1 MTIAN
6 TYKAVC
12 EGEISKG
19 EFLRQTRQNFPGY
32 INQFTSYDDAIN
44 ILKRRGI
51 LSEEV
56 IYQCQG
62 DRFPLE
68 SIDRGIRYELE
79 QMGIYDV
86 RDVGKG
92 DYKEAKK
99 KAIENLCKDPLY
111 YINILAGGSKQRAE
125 KNQKEVDSND
135 KMVEVK
141 PKKKNL
147 QEVSREDL
155 ASHNSVEGDRLFQ
168 DFLIKYKQLLP
179 NKGPEEHASKACMAV
194 RKALG
199 QSRWLPSRSMMQ
211 SKKLSYD
218 HKEVEVQ
225 TKDGKTVK
233 KPVFSYGYT
242 RAGVDYKGSARTG
255 GIKGSIKESKLLKE
269 AITQRIRKILSEAAT
284 TNLAQFS
291 DENSSVQG
299 IPAILN
305 NLENVVTEI
314 ESFILKEQTKI
325 QGIFDSIGAIKNED
339 NIPVGFKFA
348 QPIMDSFLKDL
359 EPVLQKISLDSIK
372 LPDAPETDTVEPVI
386 GDDEE
391 GEMEPKET
399 VFSPAKKR
407 EDLQESKLTVRR
419 RYTK

>member
-1 MTIAN
+1 MNITN
-6 TYKAVC
+6 TYKAVQ
-12 EGEISKG
+12 EGKISKG
-19 EFLRQTRQNFPGY
+19 EFLRQTRQNFPSY
-32 INQFTSYDDAIN
+32 INQFTSYDDAIS
-44 ILKRRGI
+44 ILRRRGI

-79 QMGIYDV
+79 QAGIYDV
-86 RDVGKG
+86 TEVGKG

-111 YINILAGGSKQRAE
+111 YINIVAGGDRKRAE
-125 KNQKEVDSND
+125 KNQKEIDTNNG
-135 KMVEVK
+135 MFEVK
-141 PKKKNL
+141 PRKNL

-155 ASHNSVEGDRLFQ
+155 AAHNSMEGDRLFQ

-179 NKGPEEHASKACMAV
+179 TKGPEEHASKACMAV

-225 TKDGKTVK
+225 TKDGKMVK
-233 KPVFSYGYT
+233 KPVFSYGYA
-242 RAGVDYKGSARTG
+242 RAGVDYKGSTRTG

-269 AITQRIRKILSEAAT
+269 AIVKKIQKILAEAAT

-305 NLENVVTEI
+305 NLENIVTEI
-314 ESFILKEQTKI
+314 ESFILKEQSKI
-325 QGIFDSIGAIKNED
+325 QSVFDSIGAIKNED

-348 QPIMDSFLKDL
+348 QPIMDSFQKDL

-372 LPDAPETDTVEPVI
+372 LPDAPETDTVEPVV
-386 GDDEE
+386 GDEE
-391 GEMEPKET
+391 AELSPKET
-399 VFSPAKKR
+399 VFSPSKKR
-407 EDLQESKLTVRR
+407 ETLQEGKVTVRR
-419 RYTK
+419 RYTR

>member
-1 MTIAN
+1 MNITN
-6 TYKAVC
+6 TYKAVH
-12 EGEISKG
+12 EGKISKG
-19 EFLRQTRQNFPGY
+19 EFLRQTRQNFPSY
-32 INQFTSYDDAIN
+32 INQFTSYDDAIS
-44 ILKRRGI
+44 ILRRRGI

-79 QMGIYDV
+79 QAGIYDV
-86 RDVGKG
+86 TEVGKG

-111 YINILAGGSKQRAE
+111 YINIVAGGDKKRAE
-125 KNQKEVDSND
+125 KNQKEIDTNNS
-135 KMVEVK
+135 MFEVK
-141 PKKKNL
+141 PRKNL

-155 ASHNSVEGDRLFQ
+155 AAHNSMEGDRLFQ

-179 NKGPEEHASKACMAV
+179 TKGPEEHASKACMAV

-233 KPVFSYGYT
+233 KPVFSYGYA
-242 RAGVDYKGSARTG
+242 RAGVDYKGSAGTG
-255 GIKGSIKESKLLKE
+255 GIRGSIKEDKLLKE
-269 AITQRIRKILSEAAT
+269 AIVKKIQKILAEAAT

-305 NLENVVTEI
+305 NLENIVTEI
-314 ESFILKEQTKI
+314 ESFILKEQSKI
-325 QGIFDSIGAIKNED
+325 QSIFDSIGAIKNED

-348 QPIMDSFLKDL
+348 QPIMDSFQKDL

-372 LPDAPETDTVEPVI
+372 LPDAPETDTVEPVV
-386 GDDEE
+386 GDEE
-391 GEMEPKET
+391 AELSPKET
-399 VFSPAKKR
+399 VFSPSKKR
-407 EDLQESKLTVRR
+407 ETLQEGKVTVRR
-419 RYTK
+419 RYTR

>member
-1 MTIAN
+1 MNITN
-6 TYKAVC
+6 TYKAVQ
-12 EGEISKG
+12 EGKISKG
-19 EFLRQTRQNFPGY
+19 EFLRQTRQNFPSY
-32 INQFTSYDDAIN
+32 INQFTSYDDAIS
-44 ILKRRGI
+44 ILRRRGI

-79 QMGIYDV
+79 QAGIYDV
-86 RDVGKG
+86 TEVGKG

-111 YINILAGGSKQRAE
+111 YINIVAGGDKKRAE
-125 KNQKEVDSND
+125 KNQKEIDTNNS
-135 KMVEVK
+135 MFEVK
-141 PKKKNL
+141 PRKNL

-155 ASHNSVEGDRLFQ
+155 AAHNSVEGDRLFQ

-179 NKGPEEHASKACMAV
+179 TKGPEEHASKACMAV

-233 KPVFSYGYT
+233 KPVFSYGYA
-242 RAGVDYKGSARTG
+242 RAGVDYKGSTRTG

-269 AITQRIRKILSEAAT
+269 AIVKKIQKILAEAAT

-305 NLENVVTEI
+305 NLENIVTEI
-314 ESFILKEQTKI
+314 ESFILKEQSKI
-325 QGIFDSIGAIKNED
+325 QSVFDSIGAIKNED

-348 QPIMDSFLKDL
+348 QPIMDSFQKDL

-372 LPDAPETDTVEPVI
+372 LPDAPETDTVEPVV
-386 GDDEE
+386 GDEE
-391 GEMEPKET
+391 AGLSPKET
-399 VFSPAKKR
+399 VFSPSKKR
-407 EDLQESKLTVRR
+407 ETLQEGKVTVRR
-419 RYTK
+419 RYTR

>member
-1 MTIAN
+1 MNITN
-6 TYKAVC
+6 TYKAVH
-12 EGEISKG
+12 EGKISKG
-19 EFLRQTRQNFPGY
+19 EFLRQTRQNFPSY
-32 INQFTSYDDAIN
+32 INQFTSYDDAIS
-44 ILKRRGI
+44 ILRRRGI

-79 QMGIYDV
+79 QAGIYDV
-86 RDVGKG
+86 TEVGKG

-111 YINILAGGSKQRAE
+111 YINIVAGGDKKRAE
-125 KNQKEVDSND
+125 KNQKEIDTNSG
-135 KMVEVK
+135 MFEVK
-141 PKKKNL
+141 PRKNL

-155 ASHNSVEGDRLFQ
+155 AAHNSIEGDRLFQ

-179 NKGPEEHASKACMAV
+179 TKGPEEHASKACMAV

-225 TKDGKTVK
+225 TKDGKMVK
-233 KPVFSYGYT
+233 KPVFSYGYA
-242 RAGVDYKGSARTG
+242 RAGVDYKGSARAG

-269 AITQRIRKILSEAAT
+269 AIVKKIQKILAEAAT

-314 ESFILKEQTKI
+314 ESFILKEQSKI
-325 QGIFDSIGAIKNED
+325 QSIFDSIGAIKNED

-348 QPIMDSFLKDL
+348 QPIMDSFQKDL

-372 LPDAPETDTVEPVI
+372 LPDAPETDTVEPVV
-386 GDDEE
+386 GDEE
-391 GEMEPKET
+391 AELSPKET
-399 VFSPAKKR
+399 VFSPSKKR
-407 EDLQESKLTVRR
+407 ETLQEGKVTVRR
-419 RYTK
+419 RYTR

>member
-1 MTIAN
+1 MNITN
-6 TYKAVC
+6 TYKAVH
-12 EGEISKG
+12 EGKISKG
-19 EFLRQTRQNFPGY
+19 EFLRQTRQNFPSY
-32 INQFTSYDDAIN
+32 INQFTSYDDAIS
-44 ILKRRGI
+44 ILRRRGI

-79 QMGIYDV
+79 QAGIYDV
-86 RDVGKG
+86 TEVGKG

-111 YINILAGGSKQRAE
+111 YINIVAGGDKKRAE
-125 KNQKEVDSND
+125 KNQKEIDTNNS
-135 KMVEVK
+135 MFEVK
-141 PKKKNL
+141 PRKNL

-155 ASHNSVEGDRLFQ
+155 AAHNSMEGDRLFQ

-179 NKGPEEHASKACMAV
+179 TKGPEEHASKACMAV

-233 KPVFSYGYT
+233 KPVFSYGYA
-242 RAGVDYKGSARTG
+242 RAGVDYKGSTRTG

-269 AITQRIRKILSEAAT
+269 AIVKKIQKILAEAAT

-305 NLENVVTEI
+305 NLENIVTEI
-314 ESFILKEQTKI
+314 ESFILKEQSKI
-325 QGIFDSIGAIKNED
+325 QSVFDSIGAIKNED

-348 QPIMDSFLKDL
+348 QPIMDSFQKDL

-372 LPDAPETDTVEPVI
+372 LPDAPETDTIEPVV
-386 GDDEE
+386 GDEE
-391 GEMEPKET
+391 AELSPKET
-399 VFSPAKKR
+399 VFSPSKKR
-407 EDLQESKLTVRR
+407 ETLQEEKVTVRR
-419 RYTK
+419 RYTR

>member
-1 MTIAN
+1 MNIAN
-6 TYKAVC
+6 TYKAVH
-12 EGEISKG
+12 EGKISKG
-19 EFLRQTRQNFPGY
+19 EFLRQTRQNFPSY
-32 INQFTSYDDAIN
+32 INQFTSYDDAIS
-44 ILKRRGI
+44 ILRRRGI

-79 QMGIYDV
+79 QAGIYDV
-86 RDVGKG
+86 TEVGKG

-111 YINILAGGSKQRAE
+111 YINIVAGGDKKRAE
-125 KNQKEVDSND
+125 KNQKEIDTNNS
-135 KMVEVK
+135 MFEVK
-141 PKKKNL
+141 PRKNL

-155 ASHNSVEGDRLFQ
+155 AAHNSMEGDRLFQ

-179 NKGPEEHASKACMAV
+179 TKGPEEHASKACMAV

-225 TKDGKTVK
+225 TKDGKMVK
-233 KPVFSYGYT
+233 KPVFSYGYA
-242 RAGVDYKGSARTG
+242 RAGVDYKGSTRTG

-269 AITQRIRKILSEAAT
+269 AIVKKIQKILAEAAT

-314 ESFILKEQTKI
+314 ESFILKEQSKI
-325 QGIFDSIGAIKNED
+325 QSIFDSIGAIKNED

-348 QPIMDSFLKDL
+348 QPIMDSFQKDL

-372 LPDAPETDTVEPVI
+372 LPDAPETDTIEPVV
-386 GDDEE
+386 GDEE
-391 GEMEPKET
+391 AELSPKET
-399 VFSPAKKR
+399 VFSPSKKR
-407 EDLQESKLTVRR
+407 ETLQEGKVTVRR
-419 RYTK
+419 RYTR

>member
-1 MTIAN
+1 MNIAN
-6 TYKAVC
+6 TYKAVH
-12 EGEISKG
+12 EGKISKG
-19 EFLRQTRQNFPGY
+19 EFLRQTRQNFPSY
-32 INQFTSYDDAIN
+32 INQFTSYDDAIS
-44 ILKRRGI
+44 ILRRRGI

-79 QMGIYDV
+79 QAGIYDV
-86 RDVGKG
+86 TEVGKG

-111 YINILAGGSKQRAE
+111 YINIVAGGDKKRAE
-125 KNQKEVDSND
+125 KNQKEIDTNSG
-135 KMVEVK
+135 MFEVK
-141 PKKKNL
+141 PRKNL

-155 ASHNSVEGDRLFQ
+155 AAYNSVEGDRLFQ

-179 NKGPEEHASKACMAV
+179 TKGPEEHASKACMAV

-225 TKDGKTVK
+225 TKDGKMVK
-233 KPVFSYGYT
+233 KPVFSYGYA

-255 GIKGSIKESKLLKE
+255 GIKGSVKEGKLLKE
-269 AITQRIRKILSEAAT
+269 AIVKKIQKILAEAAT

-314 ESFILKEQTKI
+314 ESFILKEQSKI
-325 QGIFDSIGAIKNED
+325 QSIFDSIGAIKNED

-348 QPIMDSFLKDL
+348 QPIMDSFQKDL

-372 LPDAPETDTVEPVI
+372 LPDAPETDTIEPVV
-386 GDDEE
+386 GDEE
-391 GEMEPKET
+391 AELSPKET
-399 VFSPAKKR
+399 VFSPSKKR
-407 EDLQESKLTVRR
+407 ETLQEGKVTVRR
-419 RYTK
+419 RYTR

>member
-1 MTIAN
+1 MNIAN
-6 TYKAVC
+6 TYKAVH
-12 EGEISKG
+12 EGKISKG
-19 EFLRQTRQNFPGY
+19 EFLRQTRQNFPSY
-32 INQFTSYDDAIN
+32 INQFTSYDDAIS
-44 ILKRRGI
+44 ILRRRGI

-79 QMGIYDV
+79 QAGIYDV
-86 RDVGKG
+86 TEVGKG

-111 YINILAGGSKQRAE
+111 YINIVAGGDKKRAE
-125 KNQKEVDSND
+125 KNQKEIDTNNS
-135 KMVEVK
+135 MFEVK
-141 PKKKNL
+141 PRKNL

-155 ASHNSVEGDRLFQ
+155 AAHNSVEGDRLFQ

-179 NKGPEEHASKACMAV
+179 TKGPEEHASKACMAV

-225 TKDGKTVK
+225 TKDGKMVK
-233 KPVFSYGYT
+233 KPVFSYGYA

-255 GIKGSIKESKLLKE
+255 GIKGSVKEGKLLKE
-269 AITQRIRKILSEAAT
+269 AIVKKIQKILAEAAT

-314 ESFILKEQTKI
+314 ESFILKEQSKI
-325 QGIFDSIGAIKNED
+325 QSIFDSIGAIKNED

-348 QPIMDSFLKDL
+348 QPIMDSFQKDL

-372 LPDAPETDTVEPVI
+372 LPDAPETDTVEPVV
-386 GDDEE
+386 GDEE
-391 GEMEPKET
+391 AELSPKET
-399 VFSPAKKR
+399 VFSPSKKR
-407 EDLQESKLTVRR
+407 ETLQEGKVTVRR
-419 RYTK
+419 RYTR

>member
-1 MTIAN
+1 MNITN
-6 TYKAVC
+6 TYKAVQ
-12 EGEISKG
+12 EGKISKG
-19 EFLRQTRQNFPGY
+19 EFLRQTRQNFPSY
-32 INQFTSYDDAIN
+32 INQFTSYDDAIS
-44 ILKRRGI
+44 ILRRRGI

-79 QMGIYDV
+79 QAGIYDV
-86 RDVGKG
+86 TEVGKG

-111 YINILAGGSKQRAE
+111 YINIVAGGDKKRAE
-125 KNQKEVDSND
+125 KNQKEIDTNNS
-135 KMVEVK
+135 MFEVK
-141 PKKKNL
+141 PRKNL

-155 ASHNSVEGDRLFQ
+155 AAHNSMEGDRLFQ
-168 DFLIKYKQLLP
+168 DFLIKYRQLLP
-179 NKGPEEHASKACMAV
+179 TKGPEEHASKACMAV

-233 KPVFSYGYT
+233 KPVFSYGYA

-255 GIKGSIKESKLLKE
+255 GIKGSVKESKLLKE
-269 AITQRIRKILSEAAT
+269 AIVKKIQKILAEAAT

-305 NLENVVTEI
+305 NLENIVTEI
-314 ESFILKEQTKI
+314 ESFILKEQSKI
-325 QGIFDSIGAIKNED
+325 QSVFDSIGAIKNED

-348 QPIMDSFLKDL
+348 QPIMDSFQKDL

-372 LPDAPETDTVEPVI
+372 LPDAPETDTVEPVV
-386 GDDEE
+386 GDEE
-391 GEMEPKET
+391 AELSPKET
-399 VFSPAKKR
+399 VFSPSKKR
-407 EDLQESKLTVRR
+407 ETLQEGKVTVRR
-419 RYTK
+419 RYTR

>member
-1 MTIAN
+1 MN
-6 TYKAVC
+6 TNENYRAVC
-12 EGEISKG
+12 EGRMSEK
-19 EFLRQTRQNFPGY
+19 EFLRQTRQNLPGY
-32 INQFTSYDDAIN
+32 ISQFTSYDDAIN
-44 ILKRRGI
+44 ILRRRGI

-79 QMGIYDV
+79 QAGIYDV
-86 RDVGKG
+86 TEVGKG

-111 YINILAGGSKQRAE
+111 YINIVAGGDKKRAE
-125 KNQKEVDSND
+125 KNQKEIDTNSG
-135 KMVEVK
+135 MFEVK
-141 PKKKNL
+141 PRKNL

-155 ASHNSVEGDRLFQ
+155 AAHNSMEGDRLFQ

-179 NKGPEEHASKACMAV
+179 TKGPEEHASKACMAV

-269 AITQRIRKILSEAAT
+269 AIVKKIQKILAEAAT

-314 ESFILKEQTKI
+314 ESFILKEKTKI
-325 QGIFDSIGAIKNED
+325 QSIFDSIGAIKNED

-348 QPIMDSFLKDL
+348 RPIMESFQKDL
-359 EPVLQKISLDSIK
+359 EPVLQKISFDDIK
-372 LPDAPETDTVEPVI
+372 LPDAPEADTVEPVV
-386 GDDEE
+386 GEE
-391 GEMEPKET
+391 EPELEPKET
-399 VFSPAKKR
+399 VFSPRNRK
-407 EDLQESKLTVRR
+407 EQSLQESKSTVRR

>member
-1 MTIAN
+1 MNITN
-6 TYKAVC
+6 TYKAVH
-12 EGEISKG
+12 EGKISKG
-19 EFLRQTRQNFPGY
+19 EFLRQTRQNFPSY
-32 INQFTSYDDAIN
+32 INQFTSYDDAIS
-44 ILKRRGI
+44 ILRRRGI

-79 QMGIYDV
+79 QAGIYDV
-86 RDVGKG
+86 TEVGKG

-111 YINILAGGSKQRAE
+111 YINIVAGGDKKRAE
-125 KNQKEVDSND
+125 KNQKEIDTNSG
-135 KMVEVK
+135 MFEVK
-141 PKKKNL
+141 PRKNL

-155 ASHNSVEGDRLFQ
+155 AAHNSIEGDRLFQ

-179 NKGPEEHASKACMAV
+179 TKGPEEHASKACMAV

-225 TKDGKTVK
+225 TKDGKVVK
-233 KPVFSYGYT
+233 KPVFSYGYA
-242 RAGVDYKGSARTG
+242 RAGVDYKGSARAG

-269 AITQRIRKILSEAAT
+269 AIVKKIQKILAEAAT

-314 ESFILKEQTKI
+314 ESFILKEQSKI
-325 QGIFDSIGAIKNED
+325 QSIFDSIGAIKNED

-348 QPIMDSFLKDL
+348 QPIMDSFQKDL

-372 LPDAPETDTVEPVI
+372 LPDAPETDTVEPVV
-386 GDDEE
+386 GDEE
-391 GEMEPKET
+391 AELSPKET
-399 VFSPAKKR
+399 VFSPSKKR
-407 EDLQESKLTVRR
+407 ETLQEGKVTVRR
-419 RYTK
+419 RYTR

>member
-1 MTIAN
+1 MNITN
-6 TYKAVC
+6 TYKAVQ
-12 EGEISKG
+12 EGKISKG
-19 EFLRQTRQNFPGY
+19 EFLRQTRQNFPSY
-32 INQFTSYDDAIN
+32 INQFTSYDDAIS
-44 ILKRRGI
+44 ILRRRGI

-79 QMGIYDV
+79 QAGIYDV
-86 RDVGKG
+86 TEVGKG

-111 YINILAGGSKQRAE
+111 YINIVAGGDKKRAE
-125 KNQKEVDSND
+125 KNQKEIDTNNS
-135 KMVEVK
+135 MFEVK
-141 PKKKNL
+141 PRKNL

-155 ASHNSVEGDRLFQ
+155 AAHNSVEGDRLFQ

-179 NKGPEEHASKACMAV
+179 TKGPEEHASKACMAV

-233 KPVFSYGYT
+233 KPVFSYGYA
-242 RAGVDYKGSARTG
+242 RAGVDYKGSTRTG
-255 GIKGSIKESKLLKE
+255 GIKGSVKESKLLKE
-269 AITQRIRKILSEAAT
+269 AIVKKIQKILAEAAT

-291 DENSSVQG
+291 DENSGVQG

-305 NLENVVTEI
+305 NLENIVTEI
-314 ESFILKEQTKI
+314 ESFILKEQSKI
-325 QGIFDSIGAIKNED
+325 QSVFDSIGAIKNED

-348 QPIMDSFLKDL
+348 QPIMDSFQKDL

-372 LPDAPETDTVEPVI
+372 LPDAPETDTVEPVV
-386 GDDEE
+386 GDEE
-391 GEMEPKET
+391 AELSPKET
-399 VFSPAKKR
+399 VFSPSKKR
-407 EDLQESKLTVRR
+407 ETLQEEKVTVRR
-419 RYTK
+419 RYTR

>member
-1 MTIAN
+1 MNIAN
-6 TYKAVC
+6 TYKAVH
-12 EGEISKG
+12 EGKISKG
-19 EFLRQTRQNFPGY
+19 EFLRQTRQNFPSY
-32 INQFTSYDDAIN
+32 INQFTSYDDAIS
-44 ILKRRGI
+44 ILRRRGI

-79 QMGIYDV
+79 QAGIYDV
-86 RDVGKG
+86 TEVGKG

-111 YINILAGGSKQRAE
+111 YINIVAGGDKKRAE
-125 KNQKEVDSND
+125 KNQKEVDTNNS
-135 KMVEVK
+135 MFEVK
-141 PKKKNL
+141 PRKNL

-155 ASHNSVEGDRLFQ
+155 AAHNSVEGDRLFQ

-179 NKGPEEHASKACMAV
+179 TKGPEEHASKACMAV

-225 TKDGKTVK
+225 TKDGKMVK
-233 KPVFSYGYT
+233 KPVFSYGYA

-255 GIKGSIKESKLLKE
+255 GIKGSVKEGKLLKE
-269 AITQRIRKILSEAAT
+269 AIVKKIQKILAEAAT

-314 ESFILKEQTKI
+314 ESFILKEQSKI
-325 QGIFDSIGAIKNED
+325 QSIFDSIGAIKNED

-348 QPIMDSFLKDL
+348 QPIMDSFQKDL

-372 LPDAPETDTVEPVI
+372 LPDAPETDTIEPVV
-386 GDDEE
+386 GDEE
-391 GEMEPKET
+391 AELSPKET
-399 VFSPAKKR
+399 VFSPSKKR
-407 EDLQESKLTVRR
+407 ETLQEEKVTVRR
-419 RYTK
+419 RYTR

>member
-1 MTIAN
+1 MNIAN
-6 TYKAVC
+6 TYKAVH
-12 EGEISKG
+12 EGKISKG
-19 EFLRQTRQNFPGY
+19 EFLRQTRQNFPSY
-32 INQFTSYDDAIN
+32 INQFTSYDDAIS
-44 ILKRRGI
+44 ILRRRGI

-79 QMGIYDV
+79 QAGIYDV
-86 RDVGKG
+86 TEVGKG

-111 YINILAGGSKQRAE
+111 YINIVAGGDKKRAE
-125 KNQKEVDSND
+125 KNQKEIDTNNS
-135 KMVEVK
+135 MFEVK
-141 PKKKNL
+141 PRKNL

-155 ASHNSVEGDRLFQ
+155 AAHNSVEGDRLFQ

-179 NKGPEEHASKACMAV
+179 TKGPEEHASKACMAV

-225 TKDGKTVK
+225 TKDGKMVK
-233 KPVFSYGYT
+233 KPVFSYGYA
-242 RAGVDYKGSARTG
+242 RAGVDYKGSAGTG
-255 GIKGSIKESKLLKE
+255 GIKGSVKESKLLKE
-269 AITQRIRKILSEAAT
+269 AIVKKIQKILAEAAT

-305 NLENVVTEI
+305 NLENIVTEI
-314 ESFILKEQTKI
+314 ESFILKEQSKI
-325 QGIFDSIGAIKNED
+325 QSIFDSIGAIKNED

-348 QPIMDSFLKDL
+348 QPIMDSFQKDL

-372 LPDAPETDTVEPVI
+372 LPDAPETDTVEPVV
-386 GDDEE
+386 GDEE
-391 GEMEPKET
+391 AELSPKET
-399 VFSPAKKR
+399 VFSPSKKR
-407 EDLQESKLTVRR
+407 ETLQEGKVTVRR
-419 RYTK
+419 RYTR

>member
-1 MTIAN
+1 MNIAN
-6 TYKAVC
+6 TYKAVH
-12 EGEISKG
+12 EGKISKG
-19 EFLRQTRQNFPGY
+19 EFLRQTRQNFPSY
-32 INQFTSYDDAIN
+32 INQFTSYDDAIS
-44 ILKRRGI
+44 ILRRRGI

-79 QMGIYDV
+79 QAGIYDV
-86 RDVGKG
+86 TEVGKG

-111 YINILAGGSKQRAE
+111 YINIVAGGDKKRAE
-125 KNQKEVDSND
+125 KNQKEIDTNNS
-135 KMVEVK
+135 MFEVK
-141 PKKKNL
+141 PRKNL

-155 ASHNSVEGDRLFQ
+155 AAHNSMEGDRLFQ

-179 NKGPEEHASKACMAV
+179 TKGPEEHASKACMAV

-225 TKDGKTVK
+225 TKDGKMVK
-233 KPVFSYGYT
+233 KPVFSYGYA

-255 GIKGSIKESKLLKE
+255 GIKGSVKEGKLLKE
-269 AITQRIRKILSEAAT
+269 AIVKKIQKILAEAAT

-314 ESFILKEQTKI
+314 ESFILKEQSKI
-325 QGIFDSIGAIKNED
+325 QSIFDSIGAIKNED

-348 QPIMDSFLKDL
+348 QPIMDSFQKDL

-372 LPDAPETDTVEPVI
+372 LPDAPETDTIEPVV
-386 GDDEE
+386 GDEE
-391 GEMEPKET
+391 AELSPKET
-399 VFSPAKKR
+399 VFSPSKKR
-407 EDLQESKLTVRR
+407 ETLQEGKVTVRR
-419 RYTK
+419 RYTR

>member
-1 MTIAN
+1 MNIAN
-6 TYKAVC
+6 TYKAVH
-12 EGEISKG
+12 EGKISKG
-19 EFLRQTRQNFPGY
+19 EFLRQTRQNFPSY
-32 INQFTSYDDAIN
+32 INQFTSYDDAIS
-44 ILKRRGI
+44 ILRRRGI

-79 QMGIYDV
+79 QAGIYDV
-86 RDVGKG
+86 TEVGKG

-111 YINILAGGSKQRAE
+111 YINIVAGGDKKRAE
-125 KNQKEVDSND
+125 KNQKEIDTNSG
-135 KMVEVK
+135 MFEVK
-141 PKKKNL
+141 PRKNL

-155 ASHNSVEGDRLFQ
+155 AAHNSVEGDRLFQ

-179 NKGPEEHASKACMAV
+179 AKGPEEHASKACMAV

-225 TKDGKTVK
+225 TKDGKMVK
-233 KPVFSYGYT
+233 KPVFSYGYA
-242 RAGVDYKGSARTG
+242 RAGVDYKGSAGTG

-269 AITQRIRKILSEAAT
+269 AIVKKIQKILAEAAT

-314 ESFILKEQTKI
+314 ESFILKEQSKI
-325 QGIFDSIGAIKNED
+325 QSIFDSIGAIKNED

-348 QPIMDSFLKDL
+348 QPIMDSFQKDL

-372 LPDAPETDTVEPVI
+372 LPDAPETDTIEPVV
-386 GDDEE
+386 GDEE
-391 GEMEPKET
+391 AELSPKET
-399 VFSPAKKR
+399 VFSPSKKR
-407 EDLQESKLTVRR
+407 ETLQEGKVTVRR
-419 RYTK
+419 RYTR

>member
-1 MTIAN
+1 MNIAN
-6 TYKAVC
+6 TYKAVH
-12 EGEISKG
+12 EGKISKG
-19 EFLRQTRQNFPGY
+19 EFLRQTRQNFPSY
-32 INQFTSYDDAIN
+32 INQFTSYDDAIS
-44 ILKRRGI
+44 ILRRRGI

-79 QMGIYDV
+79 QAGIYDV
-86 RDVGKG
+86 TEVGKG

-111 YINILAGGSKQRAE
+111 YINIVAGGDKKRAE
-125 KNQKEVDSND
+125 KNQKEVDTNNS
-135 KMVEVK
+135 MFEVK
-141 PKKKNL
+141 PRKNL

-155 ASHNSVEGDRLFQ
+155 AAHNSVEGDRLFQ

-179 NKGPEEHASKACMAV
+179 TKGPEEHASKACMAV

-225 TKDGKTVK
+225 TKDGKMVK
-233 KPVFSYGYT
+233 KPVFSYGYA

-255 GIKGSIKESKLLKE
+255 GIKGSVKEGKLLKE
-269 AITQRIRKILSEAAT
+269 AIVKKIQKILAEAAT

-314 ESFILKEQTKI
+314 ESFILKEQSKI
-325 QGIFDSIGAIKNED
+325 QSIFDSIGAIKNED

-348 QPIMDSFLKDL
+348 QPIMDSFQKDL

-372 LPDAPETDTVEPVI
+372 LPDAPETDMIEPVV
-386 GDDEE
+386 GDEE
-391 GEMEPKET
+391 AELSPKET
-399 VFSPAKKR
+399 VFSPSKKR
-407 EDLQESKLTVRR
+407 ETLQEEKVTVRR
-419 RYTK
+419 RYTR

>member
-1 MTIAN
+1 MNIAN
-6 TYKAVC
+6 TYKAVH
-12 EGEISKG
+12 EGKISKG
-19 EFLRQTRQNFPGY
+19 EFLRQTRQNFPSY
-32 INQFTSYDDAIN
+32 INQFTSYDDAIS
-44 ILKRRGI
+44 ILRRRGI

-79 QMGIYDV
+79 QAGIYDV
-86 RDVGKG
+86 TEVGKG

-111 YINILAGGSKQRAE
+111 YINIVAGGDKKRAE
-125 KNQKEVDSND
+125 KNQKEIDTNNS
-135 KMVEVK
+135 MFEVK
-141 PKKKNL
+141 PRKNL

-155 ASHNSVEGDRLFQ
+155 AAHNSIEGDRLFQ

-179 NKGPEEHASKACMAV
+179 TKGPEEHASKACMAV

-225 TKDGKTVK
+225 TKDGKMVK
-233 KPVFSYGYT
+233 KPVFSYGYA
-242 RAGVDYKGSARTG
+242 RAGVDYKGSAGTG

-269 AITQRIRKILSEAAT
+269 AIVKKIQKILAEAAT

-305 NLENVVTEI
+305 NLENIVTEI
-314 ESFILKEQTKI
+314 ESFILKEQSKI
-325 QGIFDSIGAIKNED
+325 QSIFDSIGAIKNED

-348 QPIMDSFLKDL
+348 QPIMDSFQKDL

-372 LPDAPETDTVEPVI
+372 LPDAPETDTVEPVV
-386 GDDEE
+386 GDEE
-391 GEMEPKET
+391 AELSPKET
-399 VFSPAKKR
+399 VFSPSKKR
-407 EDLQESKLTVRR
+407 ETLQEGKVTVRR
-419 RYTK
+419 RYTR

>member
-1 MTIAN
+1 MNITN
-6 TYKAVC
+6 TYKAVH
-12 EGEISKG
+12 EGKISKG
-19 EFLRQTRQNFPGY
+19 EFLRQTRQNFPSY
-32 INQFTSYDDAIN
+32 INQFTSYDDAIS

-79 QMGIYDV
+79 QAGIYDV
-86 RDVGKG
+86 TEVGKG

-111 YINILAGGSKQRAE
+111 YINIVAGGDKKRAE
-125 KNQKEVDSND
+125 KNQKEVDTNNS
-135 KMVEVK
+135 MFEVK
-141 PKKKNL
+141 PRKNL

-155 ASHNSVEGDRLFQ
+155 AAHNSIEGDRLFQ

-225 TKDGKTVK
+225 TKDGKMVK
-233 KPVFSYGYT
+233 KPVFSYGYA
-242 RAGVDYKGSARTG
+242 RAGVDYKGSVRAG

-269 AITQRIRKILSEAAT
+269 AIVKKIQKILAEAAT

-314 ESFILKEQTKI
+314 ESFILKEQSKI
-325 QGIFDSIGAIKNED
+325 QSIFDSIGAIKNED

-348 QPIMDSFLKDL
+348 QPIMDSFQKDL

-372 LPDAPETDTVEPVI
+372 LPDAPETDTIEPVV
-386 GDDEE
+386 GDEE
-391 GEMEPKET
+391 AELSPKET
-399 VFSPAKKR
+399 VFSPSKKR
-407 EDLQESKLTVRR
+407 ETLQEGKVTVRR
-419 RYTK
+419 RYTR

>member
-1 MTIAN
+1 MNIAN
-6 TYKAVC
+6 TYKAVH
-12 EGEISKG
+12 EGKISKG
-19 EFLRQTRQNFPGY
+19 EFLRQTRQNFPSY
-32 INQFTSYDDAIN
+32 INQFTSYDDAIS
-44 ILKRRGI
+44 ILRRRGI

-79 QMGIYDV
+79 QAGIYDV
-86 RDVGKG
+86 TEVGKG

-111 YINILAGGSKQRAE
+111 YINIVAGGDKKRAE
-125 KNQKEVDSND
+125 KNQKEIDTNNS
-135 KMVEVK
+135 MFEVK
-141 PKKKNL
+141 PRKNL

-155 ASHNSVEGDRLFQ
+155 AAHNSVEGDRLFQ

-179 NKGPEEHASKACMAV
+179 TKGPEEHASKACMAV

-225 TKDGKTVK
+225 TKDGKMVK
-233 KPVFSYGYT
+233 KPVFSYGYA

-255 GIKGSIKESKLLKE
+255 GIKGSVKEGKLLKE
-269 AITQRIRKILSEAAT
+269 AIVKKIQKILAEAAT

-314 ESFILKEQTKI
+314 ESFILKEQSKI
-325 QGIFDSIGAIKNED
+325 QSIFDSIGAIKNED

-348 QPIMDSFLKDL
+348 QPIMDSFQKDL

-372 LPDAPETDTVEPVI
+372 LPDAPETDTVEPVV
-386 GDDEE
+386 GDEE
-391 GEMEPKET
+391 AELSPKET
-399 VFSPAKKR
+399 VFSPSKKR
-407 EDLQESKLTVRR
+407 ETLQEEKVTVRR
-419 RYTK
+419 RYTR

>member
-1 MTIAN
+1 MNITN
-6 TYKAVC
+6 TYKAVQ
-12 EGEISKG
+12 EGKISKG
-19 EFLRQTRQNFPGY
+19 EFLRQTRQNFPSY
-32 INQFTSYDDAIN
+32 INQFTSYDDAIS
-44 ILKRRGI
+44 ILRRRGI

-79 QMGIYDV
+79 QAGIYDV
-86 RDVGKG
+86 TEVGKG

-111 YINILAGGSKQRAE
+111 YINIVAGGDKKRAE
-125 KNQKEVDSND
+125 KNQKEIDTNNS
-135 KMVEVK
+135 MFEVK
-141 PKKKNL
+141 PRKNL

-155 ASHNSVEGDRLFQ
+155 AAHNSMEGDRLFQ
-168 DFLIKYKQLLP
+168 DFLIKYRQLLP
-179 NKGPEEHASKACMAV
+179 TKGPEEHASKACMAV

-225 TKDGKTVK
+225 TKDGKMVK
-233 KPVFSYGYT
+233 KPVFSYGYA
-242 RAGVDYKGSARTG
+242 RAGVDYKGSTRTG
-255 GIKGSIKESKLLKE
+255 GIKGSVKEGKLLKE
-269 AITQRIRKILSEAAT
+269 AIVKKIQKILAEAAT

-305 NLENVVTEI
+305 NLENIVTEI
-314 ESFILKEQTKI
+314 ESFILKEQSKI
-325 QGIFDSIGAIKNED
+325 QSVFDSIGAIKNED

-348 QPIMDSFLKDL
+348 QPIMDSFQKDL

-372 LPDAPETDTVEPVI
+372 LPDAPETDTVEPVV
-386 GDDEE
+386 GDEE
-391 GEMEPKET
+391 TELSPKET
-399 VFSPAKKR
+399 VFSPSKKR
-407 EDLQESKLTVRR
+407 ETLQEGKVTVRR
-419 RYTK
+419 RYTR

>member
-1 MTIAN
+1 MNIAN
-6 TYKAVC
+6 TYKAVH
-12 EGEISKG
+12 EGKISKG
-19 EFLRQTRQNFPGY
+19 EFLRQTRQNFPSY
-32 INQFTSYDDAIN
+32 INQFTSYDDAIS
-44 ILKRRGI
+44 ILRRRGI

-79 QMGIYDV
+79 QAGIYDV
-86 RDVGKG
+86 TEVGKG

-111 YINILAGGSKQRAE
+111 YINIVAGGDKKRAE
-125 KNQKEVDSND
+125 KNQKEIDTNNS
-135 KMVEVK
+135 MFEVK
-141 PKKKNL
+141 PRKNL

-155 ASHNSVEGDRLFQ
+155 AAHNSVEGDRLFQ

-179 NKGPEEHASKACMAV
+179 TKGPEEHASKACMAV

-233 KPVFSYGYT
+233 KPVFSYGYA
-242 RAGVDYKGSARTG
+242 RAGVDYKGSTRTG

-269 AITQRIRKILSEAAT
+269 AIVKKIQKILAEAAT

-314 ESFILKEQTKI
+314 ESFILKEQSKI
-325 QGIFDSIGAIKNED
+325 QSIFDSIGAIKNED

-348 QPIMDSFLKDL
+348 QPIMDSFQKDL

-372 LPDAPETDTVEPVI
+372 LPDAPETDTIEPVV
-386 GDDEE
+386 GDEE
-391 GEMEPKET
+391 AELSPKET
-399 VFSPAKKR
+399 VFSPSKKR
-407 EDLQESKLTVRR
+407 ETLQEEKVTVRR
-419 RYTK
+419 RYTR

>member
-1 MTIAN
+1 MNIAN
-6 TYKAVC
+6 TYKAVH
-12 EGEISKG
+12 EGKISKG
-19 EFLRQTRQNFPGY
+19 EFLRQTRQNFPSY
-32 INQFTSYDDAIN
+32 INQFTSYDDAIS
-44 ILKRRGI
+44 ILRRRGI

-79 QMGIYDV
+79 QAGIYDV
-86 RDVGKG
+86 TEVGKG

-111 YINILAGGSKQRAE
+111 YINIVAGGDKKRAE
-125 KNQKEVDSND
+125 KNQKEIDTNSG
-135 KMVEVK
+135 MFEVK
-141 PKKKNL
+141 PRKNL

-155 ASHNSVEGDRLFQ
+155 AAHNSVEGDRLFQ

-179 NKGPEEHASKACMAV
+179 TKGPEEHASKACMAV

-233 KPVFSYGYT
+233 KPVFSYGYA
-242 RAGVDYKGSARTG
+242 RAGVDYKGSTRTG

-269 AITQRIRKILSEAAT
+269 AIVKKIQKILAEAAT

-305 NLENVVTEI
+305 NLENIVTEI
-314 ESFILKEQTKI
+314 ESFILKEQSKI
-325 QGIFDSIGAIKNED
+325 QSVFDSIGAIKNED

-348 QPIMDSFLKDL
+348 QPIMDSFQKDL

-372 LPDAPETDTVEPVI
+372 LPDAPETDTVEPVV
-386 GDDEE
+386 GDEE
-391 GEMEPKET
+391 AELSPKET
-399 VFSPAKKR
+399 VFSPSKKR
-407 EDLQESKLTVRR
+407 ETLQEGKVTVRR
-419 RYTK
+419 RYTR

>member
-1 MTIAN
+1 MNITN
-6 TYKAVC
+6 TYKAVH
-12 EGEISKG
+12 EGKISKG
-19 EFLRQTRQNFPGY
+19 EFLRQTRQNFPSY
-32 INQFTSYDDAIN
+32 INQFTSYDDAIS
-44 ILKRRGI
+44 ILRRRGI

-79 QMGIYDV
+79 QAGIYDV
-86 RDVGKG
+86 TEVGKG

-111 YINILAGGSKQRAE
+111 YINIVAGGDKKRAE
-125 KNQKEVDSND
+125 KNQKEIDTNSG
-135 KMVEVK
+135 MFEVK
-141 PKKKNL
+141 PRKNL

-155 ASHNSVEGDRLFQ
+155 AAHNSVEGDRLFQ

-179 NKGPEEHASKACMAV
+179 TKGPEEHASKACMAV

-211 SKKLSYD
+211 IKKLSYD

-225 TKDGKTVK
+225 TKDGKMVK
-233 KPVFSYGYT
+233 KPVFSYGYA
-242 RAGVDYKGSARTG
+242 RAGVDYKGSARAG

-269 AITQRIRKILSEAAT
+269 AIVKKIQKILAEAAT

-314 ESFILKEQTKI
+314 ESFILKEQSKI
-325 QGIFDSIGAIKNED
+325 QSIFDSIGAIKNED

-348 QPIMDSFLKDL
+348 QPIMDSFQKDL

-372 LPDAPETDTVEPVI
+372 LPDAPETDTVEPVV
-386 GDDEE
+386 GDEE
-391 GEMEPKET
+391 AELSPKET
-399 VFSPAKKR
+399 VFSPSKKR
-407 EDLQESKLTVRR
+407 ETLQEGKVTVRR
-419 RYTK
+419 RYTR

>member
-1 MTIAN
+1 MNITN
-6 TYKAVC
+6 TYKAVQ
-12 EGEISKG
+12 EGKISKG
-19 EFLRQTRQNFPGY
+19 EFLRQTRQNFPSY
-32 INQFTSYDDAIN
+32 INQFTSYDDAIS
-44 ILKRRGI
+44 ILRRRGI

-79 QMGIYDV
+79 QAGIYDV
-86 RDVGKG
+86 TEVGKG

-111 YINILAGGSKQRAE
+111 YINIVAGGDKKRAE
-125 KNQKEVDSND
+125 KNQKEIDTNSG
-135 KMVEVK
+135 MFEVK
-141 PKKKNL
+141 PRKNL

-155 ASHNSVEGDRLFQ
+155 AVHNSVEGDRLFQ

-179 NKGPEEHASKACMAV
+179 TKGPEEHASKACMAV

-225 TKDGKTVK
+225 TKDGKMVK
-233 KPVFSYGYT
+233 KPVFSYGYA

-255 GIKGSIKESKLLKE
+255 GIKGSVKEGKLLKE
-269 AITQRIRKILSEAAT
+269 AIVKKIQKILAEAAT

-314 ESFILKEQTKI
+314 ESFILKEQSKI
-325 QGIFDSIGAIKNED
+325 QSIFDSIGAIKNED

-348 QPIMDSFLKDL
+348 QPIMDSFQKDL

-372 LPDAPETDTVEPVI
+372 LPDAPETDTIEPVV
-386 GDDEE
+386 GDEE
-391 GEMEPKET
+391 AELSPKET
-399 VFSPAKKR
+399 VFSPSKKR
-407 EDLQESKLTVRR
+407 ETLQEGKVTVRR
-419 RYTK
+419 RYTR

>member
-1 MTIAN
+1 MNIAN
-6 TYKAVC
+6 TYKAVH
-12 EGEISKG
+12 EGKISKG
-19 EFLRQTRQNFPGY
+19 EFLRQTRQNFPSY
-32 INQFTSYDDAIN
+32 INQFTSYDDAIG
-44 ILKRRGI
+44 ILRRRGI

-79 QMGIYDV
+79 QAGIYDV
-86 RDVGKG
+86 TEVGKG

-111 YINILAGGSKQRAE
+111 YINIVAGGDKKRAE
-125 KNQKEVDSND
+125 KNQKEVDTNNS
-135 KMVEVK
+135 MFEVK
-141 PKKKNL
+141 PRKNL

-155 ASHNSVEGDRLFQ
+155 AAHNSVEGDRLFQ

-179 NKGPEEHASKACMAV
+179 TKGPEEHASKACMAV

-225 TKDGKTVK
+225 TKDGKMVK
-233 KPVFSYGYT
+233 KPVFSYGYA

-255 GIKGSIKESKLLKE
+255 GIKGSVKEGKLLKE
-269 AITQRIRKILSEAAT
+269 AIVKKIQKILAEAAT

-314 ESFILKEQTKI
+314 ESFILKEQSKI
-325 QGIFDSIGAIKNED
+325 QSIFDSIGAIKNED

-348 QPIMDSFLKDL
+348 QPIMDSFQKDL

-372 LPDAPETDTVEPVI
+372 LPDAPETDTIEPVV
-386 GDDEE
+386 GDEE
-391 GEMEPKET
+391 AELSPKET
-399 VFSPAKKR
+399 VFSPSKKR
-407 EDLQESKLTVRR
+407 ETLQEEKVTVRR
-419 RYTK
+419 RYTR

>member
-1 MTIAN
+1 MNIAN
-6 TYKAVC
+6 TYKAVH
-12 EGEISKG
+12 EGKISKG
-19 EFLRQTRQNFPGY
+19 EFLRQTRQNFPSY
-32 INQFTSYDDAIN
+32 INQFTSYDDAIS
-44 ILKRRGI
+44 ILRRRGI

-79 QMGIYDV
+79 QAGIYDV
-86 RDVGKG
+86 TEVGKG

-111 YINILAGGSKQRAE
+111 YINIVAGGDKKRAE
-125 KNQKEVDSND
+125 KNQKEIDTNNS
-135 KMVEVK
+135 MFEVK
-141 PKKKNL
+141 PRKNL

-155 ASHNSVEGDRLFQ
+155 AAHNSIEGDRLFQ

-179 NKGPEEHASKACMAV
+179 TKGPEEHASKACMAV

-225 TKDGKTVK
+225 TKDGKMVK
-233 KPVFSYGYT
+233 KPVFSYGYA
-242 RAGVDYKGSARTG
+242 RAGVDYKGSTRTG

-269 AITQRIRKILSEAAT
+269 AIVKKIQKILAEAAT

-314 ESFILKEQTKI
+314 ESFILKEQSKI
-325 QGIFDSIGAIKNED
+325 QSIFDSIGAIKNED

-348 QPIMDSFLKDL
+348 QPIMDSFQKDL

-372 LPDAPETDTVEPVI
+372 LPDAPETDTVEPVV
-386 GDDEE
+386 GDEE
-391 GEMEPKET
+391 AELSPKET
-399 VFSPAKKR
+399 VFSPSKKR
-407 EDLQESKLTVRR
+407 ETLQEGKVTVRR
-419 RYTK
+419 RYTR

>member
-1 MTIAN
+1 MNIAN
-6 TYKAVC
+6 TYKAVH
-12 EGEISKG
+12 EGKISKG
-19 EFLRQTRQNFPGY
+19 EFLRQTRQNFPSY
-32 INQFTSYDDAIN
+32 INQFTSYDDAIS
-44 ILKRRGI
+44 ILRRRGI

-79 QMGIYDV
+79 QAGIYDV
-86 RDVGKG
+86 TEVGKG

-111 YINILAGGSKQRAE
+111 YINIVAGGDKKRAE
-125 KNQKEVDSND
+125 KNQKEIDTNNS
-135 KMVEVK
+135 MFEVK
-141 PKKKNL
+141 PRKNL

-155 ASHNSVEGDRLFQ
+155 AAHNSVEGDRLFQ

-179 NKGPEEHASKACMAV
+179 TKGPEEHASKACMAV

-225 TKDGKTVK
+225 TKDGKMVK
-233 KPVFSYGYT
+233 KPVFSYGYA
-242 RAGVDYKGSARTG
+242 RAGVDYKGSAGTG

-269 AITQRIRKILSEAAT
+269 AIVKKIQKILAEAAT

-314 ESFILKEQTKI
+314 ESFILKEQSKI
-325 QGIFDSIGAIKNED
+325 QSIFDSIGAIKNED

-348 QPIMDSFLKDL
+348 QPIMDSFQKDL

-372 LPDAPETDTVEPVI
+372 LPDAPETDTIEPVV
-386 GDDEE
+386 GDEE
-391 GEMEPKET
+391 AELSPKET
-399 VFSPAKKR
+399 VFSPSKKR
-407 EDLQESKLTVRR
+407 ETLQEGKVTVRR
-419 RYTK
+419 RYTR

>member
-1 MTIAN
+1 MNIAN
-6 TYKAVC
+6 TYKAVH
-12 EGEISKG
+12 EGKISKG
-19 EFLRQTRQNFPGY
+19 EFLRQTRQNFPSY
-32 INQFTSYDDAIN
+32 INQFTSYDDAIS
-44 ILKRRGI
+44 ILRRRGI

-79 QMGIYDV
+79 QAGIYDV
-86 RDVGKG
+86 TEVGKG

-111 YINILAGGSKQRAE
+111 YINIVAGGDKKRAE
-125 KNQKEVDSND
+125 KNQKEVDTNNS
-135 KMVEVK
+135 MFEVK
-141 PKKKNL
+141 PRKNL

-155 ASHNSVEGDRLFQ
+155 AAHNNVEGDRLFQ

-179 NKGPEEHASKACMAV
+179 TKGPEEHASKACMAV

-233 KPVFSYGYT
+233 KPVFSYGYA
-242 RAGVDYKGSARTG
+242 RAGVDYKGSTRTG
-255 GIKGSIKESKLLKE
+255 GIKGSVKESKLLKE
-269 AITQRIRKILSEAAT
+269 AIVKKIQKILAEAAT

-305 NLENVVTEI
+305 NLENIVTEI
-314 ESFILKEQTKI
+314 ESFILKEQSKI
-325 QGIFDSIGAIKNED
+325 QSVFDSIGAIKNED

-348 QPIMDSFLKDL
+348 QPIMDSFQKDL

-372 LPDAPETDTVEPVI
+372 LPDAPETDTVEPVV
-386 GDDEE
+386 GDEE
-391 GEMEPKET
+391 AELSPKET
-399 VFSPAKKR
+399 VFSPSKKR
-407 EDLQESKLTVRR
+407 ETLQEGKVTVRR
-419 RYTK
+419 RYTR

>member
-1 MTIAN
+1 MNITN
-6 TYKAVC
+6 TYKAVH
-12 EGEISKG
+12 EGKISKG
-19 EFLRQTRQNFPGY
+19 EFLRQTRQNFPSY
-32 INQFTSYDDAIN
+32 INQFTSYDDAIS
-44 ILKRRGI
+44 ILRRRGI

-79 QMGIYDV
+79 QAGIYDV
-86 RDVGKG
+86 TEVGKG

-111 YINILAGGSKQRAE
+111 YINIVAGGDKKRAE
-125 KNQKEVDSND
+125 KNQKEIDTNNS
-135 KMVEVK
+135 MFEVK
-141 PKKKNL
+141 PRKNL

-155 ASHNSVEGDRLFQ
+155 AAHNSMEGDRLFQ
-168 DFLIKYKQLLP
+168 DFLIKYRQLLP
-179 NKGPEEHASKACMAV
+179 TKGPEEHASKACMAV

-233 KPVFSYGYT
+233 KPVFSYGYA
-242 RAGVDYKGSARTG
+242 RAGVDYKGSTRTG

-269 AITQRIRKILSEAAT
+269 AIVKKIQKILAEAAT

-305 NLENVVTEI
+305 NLENIVTEI
-314 ESFILKEQTKI
+314 ESFILKEQSKI
-325 QGIFDSIGAIKNED
+325 QSVFDSIGAIKNED

-348 QPIMDSFLKDL
+348 QPIMDSFQKDL

-372 LPDAPETDTVEPVI
+372 LPDAPETDTVEPVV
-386 GDDEE
+386 GDEE
-391 GEMEPKET
+391 AELSPKET
-399 VFSPAKKR
+399 VFSPSKKR
-407 EDLQESKLTVRR
+407 ETLQEGKVTVRR
-419 RYTK
+419 RYTR

>member
-1 MTIAN
+1 MNIVN

-12 EGEISKG
+12 EGKISKG
-19 EFLRQTRQNFPGY
+19 EFLRQTRQNLPGY

-44 ILKRRGI
+44 ILKRRGV

-86 RDVGKG
+86 ADVGKG

-99 KAIENLCKDPLY
+99 KAIENLCKDSLY
-111 YINILAGGSKQRAE
+111 YINKLAGGSKERVE
-125 KNQKEVDSND
+125 KNQKEIDKND

-141 PKKKNL
+141 PKKNL
-147 QEVSREDL
+147 QEVSREGI
-155 ASHNSVEGDRLFQ
+155 ASHNNVEGDRLFQ

-233 KPVFSYGYT
+233 KPIFSYGYA

-255 GIKGSIKESKLLKE
+255 GIKGSVKESKLLKE
-269 AITQRIRKILSEAAT
+269 AITSRIQKILSEAAT
-284 TNLAQFS
+284 ANLAQFS

-348 QPIMDSFLKDL
+348 QPIMDSFQKDL
-359 EPVLQKISLDSIK
+359 EPVLQKISFDSIK
-372 LPDAPETDTVEPVI
+372 LPDAPEADTVEPVV
-386 GDDEE
+386 GGGEE
-391 GEMEPKET
+391 ELEPKET

-407 EDLQESKLTVRR
+407 REDLQESKVTVRR

>member
-1 MTIAN
+1 MNIAN
-6 TYKAVC
+6 TYKAVH
-12 EGEISKG
+12 EGKISKG
-19 EFLRQTRQNFPGY
+19 EFLRQTRQNFPSY
-32 INQFTSYDDAIN
+32 INQFTSYDDAIG
-44 ILKRRGI
+44 ILRRRGI

-79 QMGIYDV
+79 QAGIYDV
-86 RDVGKG
+86 TEVGKG

-111 YINILAGGSKQRAE
+111 YINIVAGGDKKRAE
-125 KNQKEVDSND
+125 KNQKEIDTNNS
-135 KMVEVK
+135 MFEVK
-141 PKKKNL
+141 PRKNL

-155 ASHNSVEGDRLFQ
+155 AAHNSVEGDRLFQ

-179 NKGPEEHASKACMAV
+179 TKGPEEHASKACMAV

-225 TKDGKTVK
+225 TKDGKMVK
-233 KPVFSYGYT
+233 KPVFSYGYA

-255 GIKGSIKESKLLKE
+255 GIKGSVKEGKLLKE
-269 AITQRIRKILSEAAT
+269 AIVKKIQKILAEAAT

-314 ESFILKEQTKI
+314 ESFILKEQSKI
-325 QGIFDSIGAIKNED
+325 QSIFDSIGAIKNED

-348 QPIMDSFLKDL
+348 QPIMDSFQKDL

-372 LPDAPETDTVEPVI
+372 LPDAPETDTIEPVV
-386 GDDEE
+386 GDEE
-391 GEMEPKET
+391 AELSPKET
-399 VFSPAKKR
+399 VFSPSKKR
-407 EDLQESKLTVRR
+407 ETLQEEKVTVRR
-419 RYTK
+419 RYTR

>member
-1 MTIAN
+1 MNITN
-6 TYKAVC
+6 TYKAVH
-12 EGEISKG
+12 EGKISKG
-19 EFLRQTRQNFPGY
+19 EFLRQTRQNFPSY
-32 INQFTSYDDAIN
+32 INQFTSYDDAIS
-44 ILKRRGI
+44 ILRRRGI

-79 QMGIYDV
+79 QAGIYDV
-86 RDVGKG
+86 TEVGKG

-111 YINILAGGSKQRAE
+111 YINIVAGGDKKRAE
-125 KNQKEVDSND
+125 KNQKEVDTNNS
-135 KMVEVK
+135 MFEVK
-141 PKKKNL
+141 PRKNL

-155 ASHNSVEGDRLFQ
+155 AAHNNVEGDRLFQ

-179 NKGPEEHASKACMAV
+179 TKGPEEHASKACMAV

-233 KPVFSYGYT
+233 KPVFSYGYA
-242 RAGVDYKGSARTG
+242 RAGVDYKGSTRTG
-255 GIKGSIKESKLLKE
+255 GIKGSVKESKLLKE
-269 AITQRIRKILSEAAT
+269 AIVKKIQKILAEAAT

-305 NLENVVTEI
+305 NLENIVTEI
-314 ESFILKEQTKI
+314 ESFILKEQSKI
-325 QGIFDSIGAIKNED
+325 QSVFDSIGAIKNED

-348 QPIMDSFLKDL
+348 QPIMDSFQKDL

-372 LPDAPETDTVEPVI
+372 LPDAPETDTVEPVV
-386 GDDEE
+386 GDEE
-391 GEMEPKET
+391 AELSPKET
-399 VFSPAKKR
+399 VFSPSKKR
-407 EDLQESKLTVRR
+407 ETLQEGKVTVRR
-419 RYTK
+419 RYTR

>member
-1 MTIAN
+1 MNIAN
-6 TYKAVC
+6 TYKAVH
-12 EGEISKG
+12 EGKISKG
-19 EFLRQTRQNFPGY
+19 EFLRQTRQNFPSY
-32 INQFTSYDDAIN
+32 INQFTSYDDAIS
-44 ILKRRGI
+44 ILRRRGI

-79 QMGIYDV
+79 QAGIYDV
-86 RDVGKG
+86 TEVGKG

-111 YINILAGGSKQRAE
+111 YINIVAGGDKKRAE
-125 KNQKEVDSND
+125 KNQKEIDTNSG
-135 KMVEVK
+135 MFEVK
-141 PKKKNL
+141 PRKNL

-155 ASHNSVEGDRLFQ
+155 AAHNSMEGDRLFQ

-179 NKGPEEHASKACMAV
+179 TKGPEEHASKACMAV

-225 TKDGKTVK
+225 TKDGKMVK
-233 KPVFSYGYT
+233 KPVFSYGYA
-242 RAGVDYKGSARTG
+242 RAGVDYKGSAGTG

-269 AITQRIRKILSEAAT
+269 AIVKKIQKILAEAAT

-305 NLENVVTEI
+305 NLENIVTEI
-314 ESFILKEQTKI
+314 ESFILKEQSKI
-325 QGIFDSIGAIKNED
+325 QSIFDSIGAIKNED

-348 QPIMDSFLKDL
+348 QPIMDSFQKDL

-372 LPDAPETDTVEPVI
+372 LPDAPETDTVEPVV
-386 GDDEE
+386 GDEE
-391 GEMEPKET
+391 AELSPKET
-399 VFSPAKKR
+399 VFSPSKKR
-407 EDLQESKLTVRR
+407 ETLQEGKVTVRR
-419 RYTK
+419 RYTR

>member
-1 MTIAN
+1 MNIAN
-6 TYKAVC
+6 TYKAVH
-12 EGEISKG
+12 EGKISKG
-19 EFLRQTRQNFPGY
+19 EFLRQTRQNFPSY
-32 INQFTSYDDAIN
+32 INQFTSYDDAIS
-44 ILKRRGI
+44 ILRRRGI

-79 QMGIYDV
+79 QAGIYDV
-86 RDVGKG
+86 TEVGKG

-111 YINILAGGSKQRAE
+111 YINIVAGGDKKRAE
-125 KNQKEVDSND
+125 KNQKEIDTNSG
-135 KMVEVK
+135 MFEVK
-141 PKKKNL
+141 PRKNL

-155 ASHNSVEGDRLFQ
+155 AAHNSVEGDRLFQ

-179 NKGPEEHASKACMAV
+179 AKGPEEHASKACMAV

-225 TKDGKTVK
+225 TKDGKMVK
-233 KPVFSYGYT
+233 KPVFSYGYA

-255 GIKGSIKESKLLKE
+255 GIKGSVKESKLLKE
-269 AITQRIRKILSEAAT
+269 AIVKKIQKILAEAAT

-314 ESFILKEQTKI
+314 ESFILKEQSKI
-325 QGIFDSIGAIKNED
+325 QSIFDSIGAIKNED

-348 QPIMDSFLKDL
+348 QPIMDSFQKDL

-372 LPDAPETDTVEPVI
+372 LPDAPETDTIEPVV
-386 GDDEE
+386 GDEE
-391 GEMEPKET
+391 AELSPKET
-399 VFSPAKKR
+399 VFSPSKKR
-407 EDLQESKLTVRR
+407 ETLQEGKVTVRR
-419 RYTK
+419 RYTR

>member
-1 MTIAN
+1 MNITN
-6 TYKAVC
+6 TYKAVH
-12 EGEISKG
+12 EGKISKG
-19 EFLRQTRQNFPGY
+19 EFLRQTRQNFPSY
-32 INQFTSYDDAIN
+32 INQFTSYDDAIS
-44 ILKRRGI
+44 ILRRRGI

-79 QMGIYDV
+79 QAGIYDV
-86 RDVGKG
+86 TEVGKG

-111 YINILAGGSKQRAE
+111 YINIVAGGDKKRAE
-125 KNQKEVDSND
+125 KNQKEIDTNNS
-135 KMVEVK
+135 MFEVK
-141 PKKKNL
+141 PRKNL

-155 ASHNSVEGDRLFQ
+155 AAHNSVEGDRLFQ

-179 NKGPEEHASKACMAV
+179 TKGPEEHASKACMAV

-225 TKDGKTVK
+225 TKDGKMVK
-233 KPVFSYGYT
+233 KPVFSYGYA
-242 RAGVDYKGSARTG
+242 RAGVDYKGSTRTG
-255 GIKGSIKESKLLKE
+255 GIKGSVKESKLLKE
-269 AITQRIRKILSEAAT
+269 AIVKKIQKILAEAAT

-305 NLENVVTEI
+305 NLENIVTEI
-314 ESFILKEQTKI
+314 ESFILKEQSKI
-325 QGIFDSIGAIKNED
+325 QSVFDSIGAIKNED

-348 QPIMDSFLKDL
+348 QPIMDSFQKDL

-372 LPDAPETDTVEPVI
+372 LPDAPETDTVEPVV
-386 GDDEE
+386 GDEE
-391 GEMEPKET
+391 AELSPKET
-399 VFSPAKKR
+399 VFSPSKKR
-407 EDLQESKLTVRR
+407 ETLQEGKVTVRR
-419 RYTK
+419 RYTR

>member
-1 MTIAN
+1 MNITN
-6 TYKAVC
+6 TYKAVQ
-12 EGEISKG
+12 EGKISKG
-19 EFLRQTRQNFPGY
+19 EFLRQTRQNFPSY
-32 INQFTSYDDAIN
+32 INQFTSYDDAIS
-44 ILKRRGI
+44 ILRRRGI

-79 QMGIYDV
+79 QAGIYDV
-86 RDVGKG
+86 TEVGKG

-111 YINILAGGSKQRAE
+111 YINIVAGGDKKRAE
-125 KNQKEVDSND
+125 KNQKEIDTNNS
-135 KMVEVK
+135 MFEVK
-141 PKKKNL
+141 PRKNL

-155 ASHNSVEGDRLFQ
+155 AAHNSVEGDRLFQ

-179 NKGPEEHASKACMAV
+179 TKGPEEHASKACMAV

-225 TKDGKTVK
+225 TKDGKMVK
-233 KPVFSYGYT
+233 KPVFSYGYA

-255 GIKGSIKESKLLKE
+255 GIKGSVKESKLLKE
-269 AITQRIRKILSEAAT
+269 AIVKKIQKILAEAAT

-305 NLENVVTEI
+305 NLENIVTEI
-314 ESFILKEQTKI
+314 ESFILKEQSKI
-325 QGIFDSIGAIKNED
+325 QSVFDSIGAIKNED

-348 QPIMDSFLKDL
+348 QPIMDSFQKDL

-372 LPDAPETDTVEPVI
+372 LPDAPETDTVEPVV
-386 GDDEE
+386 GDEE
-391 GEMEPKET
+391 AELSPKET
-399 VFSPAKKR
+399 VFSPSKKR
-407 EDLQESKLTVRR
+407 ETLQEGKVTVRR
-419 RYTK
+419 RYTR

>member
-1 MTIAN
+1 MNIAN
-6 TYKAVC
+6 TYKAVH
-12 EGEISKG
+12 EGKISKG
-19 EFLRQTRQNFPGY
+19 EFLRQTRQNFPSY
-32 INQFTSYDDAIN
+32 INQFTSYDDAIS
-44 ILKRRGI
+44 ILRRRGI

-79 QMGIYDV
+79 QAGIYDV
-86 RDVGKG
+86 TEVGKG

-111 YINILAGGSKQRAE
+111 YINIVAGGDKKRAE
-125 KNQKEVDSND
+125 KNQKEIDTNNS
-135 KMVEVK
+135 MFEVK
-141 PKKKNL
+141 PRKNL

-155 ASHNSVEGDRLFQ
+155 AAHNSVEGDRLFQ

-179 NKGPEEHASKACMAV
+179 TKGPEEHASKACMAV

-225 TKDGKTVK
+225 TKDGKMVK
-233 KPVFSYGYT
+233 KPVFSYGYA

-255 GIKGSIKESKLLKE
+255 GIKGSVKEGKLLKE
-269 AITQRIRKILSEAAT
+269 AIVKKIQKILAEAAT

-305 NLENVVTEI
+305 NLENIVTEI
-314 ESFILKEQTKI
+314 ESFILKEQSKI
-325 QGIFDSIGAIKNED
+325 QSIFDSIGAIKNED

-348 QPIMDSFLKDL
+348 QPIMDSFQKDL

-372 LPDAPETDTVEPVI
+372 LPDAPETDTVEPVV
-386 GDDEE
+386 GDEE
-391 GEMEPKET
+391 AELSPKET
-399 VFSPAKKR
+399 VFSPSKKR
-407 EDLQESKLTVRR
+407 ETLQEEKVTVRR
-419 RYTK
+419 RYTR

>member
-1 MTIAN
+1 MNITN
-6 TYKAVC
+6 TYKAVQ
-12 EGEISKG
+12 EGKISKG
-19 EFLRQTRQNFPGY
+19 EFLRQTRQNFPSY
-32 INQFTSYDDAIN
+32 INQFTSYDDAIS
-44 ILKRRGI
+44 ILRRRGI

-79 QMGIYDV
+79 QAGIYDV
-86 RDVGKG
+86 TEVGKG

-111 YINILAGGSKQRAE
+111 YINIVAGGDKKRAE
-125 KNQKEVDSND
+125 KNQKEIDTNNS
-135 KMVEVK
+135 MFEVK
-141 PKKKNL
+141 PRKNL

-155 ASHNSVEGDRLFQ
+155 AAHNSMEGDRLFQ

-179 NKGPEEHASKACMAV
+179 TKGPEEHASKACMAV

-233 KPVFSYGYT
+233 KPVFSYGYA
-242 RAGVDYKGSARTG
+242 RAGVDYKGSTRTG

-269 AITQRIRKILSEAAT
+269 AIVKKIQKILAEAAT

-291 DENSSVQG
+291 DENSGVQG

-305 NLENVVTEI
+305 NLENIVTEI
-314 ESFILKEQTKI
+314 ESFILKEQSKI
-325 QGIFDSIGAIKNED
+325 QSVFDSIGAIKNED

-348 QPIMDSFLKDL
+348 QPIMDSFQKDL

-372 LPDAPETDTVEPVI
+372 LPDAPETDTVEPVV
-386 GDDEE
+386 GDEE
-391 GEMEPKET
+391 AELSPKET
-399 VFSPAKKR
+399 VFSPSKKR
-407 EDLQESKLTVRR
+407 ETLQEEKVTVRR
-419 RYTK
+419 RYTR